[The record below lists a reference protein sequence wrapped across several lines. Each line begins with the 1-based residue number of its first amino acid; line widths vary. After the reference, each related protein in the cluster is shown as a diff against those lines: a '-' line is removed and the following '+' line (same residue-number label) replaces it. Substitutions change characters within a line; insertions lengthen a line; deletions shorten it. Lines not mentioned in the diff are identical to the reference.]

1 MVVSQHPASSGNKP
15 VVYFYDEEMTNYN
28 YGGGNPM
35 RPHRVRLTTNLV
47 EGYNLTSQMRLMRP
61 STRTREDIMKF
72 HADDYVDF
80 LMSVTPENQ
89 EEYMLQMRRF
99 NLGAVGAYRRIVVSN
114 QSWRS
119 SSVVVWLG
127 GLETG
132 WRDRPLALA
141 LARSPAHPLTR
152 SFYARQGRPIVPCL
166 TGCSSTF
173 RSIRGDRSGAL
184 G

>member
-1 MVVSQHPASSGNKP
+1 
-15 VVYFYDEEMTNYN
+15 
-28 YGGGNPM
+28 
-35 RPHRVRLTTNLV
+35 
-47 EGYNLTSQMRLMRP
+47 
-61 STRTREDIMKF
+61 MKF

-99 NLGAVGAYRRIVVSN
+99 NLGAVGAYRLNLGVD
-114 QSWRS
+114 
-119 SSVVVWLG
+119 WLAG
-127 GLETG
+127 WETG
-132 WRDRPLALA
+132 WRGRPLALA
-141 LARSPAHPLTR
+141 LALAHALTHSPAR

-173 RSIRGDRSGAL
+173 RSIRGGRSGAL

>member
-1 MVVSQHPASSGNKP
+1 
-15 VVYFYDEEMTNYN
+15 
-28 YGGGNPM
+28 M